1 MSKGLQPS
9 GRLVTAIVM
18 ERLQFERERSVPWMF
33 TASDG
38 KEYEQ
43 PPVEPINFGKMC
55 ERIAEIKYVG
65 GPFLRDW
72 IARGWEVPEGWGKY
86 SMREYEESGKTGEPM
101 SEFVGPHG
109 YRGPLYKSMKKEAAD
124 QLKVLMKR
132 DDCPFTVKGVAE
144 GLIPQHDDVL
154 MIKESCEN
162 WTPDRPLY

>member
-9 GRLVTAIVM
+9 GRLVTAIFM

-72 IARGWEVPEGWGKY
+72 IERVLGNPGK
-86 SMREYEESGKTGEPM
+86 REKRADDAPNHLPQLEK
-101 SEFVGPHG
+101 PHS
-109 YRGPLYKSMKKEAAD
+109 KSRE
-124 QLKVLMKR
+124 LPGTELGTTF
-132 DDCPFTVKGVAE
+132 P
-144 GLIPQHDDVL
+144 
-154 MIKESCEN
+154 
-162 WTPDRPLY
+162 